1 MKSLL
6 LIASLTIPLVAGAA
20 NVVWDCLQIYD
31 VGSAYNFSVKCNPC
45 ANFEVT
51 ESKNADGVTFTAVEW
66 HYVEILNVWALAN
79 AGDEINREFFLSEGD
94 HSYIHF
100 NNISGCDF
108 GLQGGS
114 FTLKEGE
121 HVYLG
126 FAHAN
131 YYTPDD
137 TMYGWAEV
145 ALDENGVLYAVN
157 SMTDLTGASVI
168 VGDIPEPSSAL
179 LLLLGAAA
187 LSLRRRHVNFAR
199 AV

>member
-1 MKSLL
+1 METSPKYT
-6 LIASLTIPLVAGAA
+6 IA
-20 NVVWDCLQIYD
+20 
-31 VGSAYNFSVKCNPC
+31 
-45 ANFEVT
+45 
-51 ESKNADGVTFTAVEW
+51 
-66 HYVEILNVWALAN
+66 
-79 AGDEINREFFLSEGD
+79 FFLHD
-94 HSYIHF
+94 CYSYVVMGVSMF
-100 NNISGCDF
+100 CVSKACSRRPF
-108 GLQGGS
+108 VLTTLSPTSLERKERRS
-114 FTLKEGE
+114 F
-121 HVYLG
+121 
-126 FAHAN
+126 AN

-187 LSLRRRHVNFAR
+187 LSLRRRHVNLAR